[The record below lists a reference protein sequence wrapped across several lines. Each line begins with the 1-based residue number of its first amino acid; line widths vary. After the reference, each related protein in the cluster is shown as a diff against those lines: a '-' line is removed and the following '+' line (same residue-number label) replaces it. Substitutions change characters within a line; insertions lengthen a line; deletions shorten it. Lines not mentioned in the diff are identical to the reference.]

1 MIVLKRIQ
9 LGLIH
14 AAVAITLVP
23 INSTLNRIMI
33 EDMGIAATLVVLLFS
48 LPYLLSLIQV
58 AIGSFS
64 DRHPMLGFRRTPYI
78 VIGLLLCVAG
88 LLMATQ
94 VASLLTRNFWAGLGL
109 GLLTFGAWGM
119 GFNFATVSYFSLA
132 SELSSAKD
140 RAKTTSIMFFI
151 MIVSIIVTAAGLSR
165 MLDPFT
171 PERLVSAFQA
181 IAALALLMGLLG
193 LIGLERR
200 SGWTGDSEERYDL
213 RTIYREV
220 LANPQV
226 KLFFL
231 YLILMLAAILG
242 QDVLLEPF
250 AARAFDLP
258 VNITTRIT
266 SIWGACYLL
275 SLVVAGLL
283 EDRFSKT
290 KIARL
295 AAWAAIA
302 AFLLVSFS
310 GLIANQALFY
320 LGVVLLGLATGPA
333 TVSNLSLMLEMTVP
347 GKVGLFIGAW
357 GAASAFARLLGSFTT
372 AAARDMARLAPGGA
386 LFGYLAGFLILAGF
400 LAVSVALLRRID
412 VAGFKQQAA
421 SADVAPTLVERAAL
435 SSEA

>member
-1 MIVLKRIQ
+1 
-9 LGLIH
+9 
-14 AAVAITLVP
+14 
-23 INSTLNRIMI
+23 
-33 EDMGIAATLVVLLFS
+33 
-48 LPYLLSLIQV
+48 
-58 AIGSFS
+58 
-64 DRHPMLGFRRTPYI
+64 
-78 VIGLLLCVAG
+78 
-88 LLMATQ
+88 
-94 VASLLTRNFWAGLGL
+94 
-109 GLLTFGAWGM
+109 
-119 GFNFATVSYFSLA
+119 
-132 SELSSAKD
+132 
-140 RAKTTSIMFFI
+140 
-151 MIVSIIVTAAGLSR
+151 
-165 MLDPFT
+165 
-171 PERLVSAFQA
+171 
-181 IAALALLMGLLG
+181 
-193 LIGLERR
+193 
-200 SGWTGDSEERYDL
+200 
-213 RTIYREV
+213 
-220 LANPQV
+220 V

-250 AARAFDLP
+250 AAHAFDLP
-258 VNITTRIT
+258 VNVTTRIT

-283 EDRFSKT
+283 EDRLSKK

-295 AAWAAIA
+295 AAWVAVA
-302 AFLLVSFS
+302 AFIMVSLS

-386 LFGYLAGFLILAGF
+386 LFGYVAGFLILAGF
-400 LAVSVALLRRID
+400 LAVSLVLLRRID
-412 VAGFKQQAA
+412 VAVFKQQAA